1 MIWLWIAFGGALGA
15 VSRYGVNLWLY
26 PVFEQRFPLPTLA
39 VNLVGSLM
47 MGVAYVLLI
56 ERGSFHP
63 ELRHFLMTGFLG
75 ALTTFSAFSMDAVA
89 LLRNGDLLTS
99 AAYVLLSVCTCII
112 ATLLAIKFTAHF
124 L

>member
-1 MIWLWIAFGGALGA
+1 MIWLYIAAGGALGA
-15 VSRYGVNLWLY
+15 VSRYGVNVWLF
-26 PVFEQRFPLPTLA
+26 PVFEQRFPLATFV
-39 VNLVGSLM
+39 VNVVGSAL

-63 ELRHFLMTGFLG
+63 ELRHLIMTGFLG
-75 ALTTFSAFSMDAVA
+75 ALTTFSAFSMDTVA
-89 LLRNGDLLTS
+89 LMRNGDMVTG

-112 ATLLAIKFTAHF
+112 ATLLAIKITAHY